1 MTTQRCGFYAV
12 IGAPNAGKS
21 TLVNAL
27 VGAKVSIVTPKVQTT
42 RTRVIGIA
50 MSGDTQLV
58 FVDTPGIFAPRR
70 QLDRAMVRA
79 AWTAVGKVDGNIL
92 LVDAARS
99 RHGVPDDEAAAIV
112 ARLKREDR
120 RALLVL
126 NKTDIAPRE
135 NLLKLAARLDAEGVF
150 DRVFMVSAK
159 TADGVDDVRRFL
171 SRQAPPGPW
180 HYPADQVADLP
191 LRLLAAEITREQL
204 YLQLRDELPYA
215 ATVETDDWQDFKNG
229 DVRIA
234 QSVIVARDGQKA
246 IVVGKKGQRIKSLSE
261 AARSELEAVL
271 GCKVHL
277 FLTAVVRE
285 NWDEDPEHYRSIGL
299 DFSD

>member
-79 AWTAVGKVDGNIL
+79 AWTAVGEVDGNIL